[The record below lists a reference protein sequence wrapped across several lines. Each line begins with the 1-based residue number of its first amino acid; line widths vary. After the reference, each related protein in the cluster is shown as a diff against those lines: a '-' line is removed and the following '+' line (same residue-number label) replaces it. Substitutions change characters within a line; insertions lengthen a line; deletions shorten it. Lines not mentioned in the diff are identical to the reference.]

1 MNFKHDKIQH
11 FLASTSILA
20 TEGRVRPVGGGD
32 GRLVLLGAGL
42 VEDWQKLRGVM
53 GEGLEV
59 DHGVSPVP
67 VVAVQDQVAMKV
79 PGEKLQ

>member
-1 MNFKHDKIQH
+1 MNFKHNKIQH
-11 FLASTSILA
+11 FSAGQGTSILT

-67 VVAVQDQVAMKV
+67 VVAVQD
-79 PGEKLQ
+79 

>member
-1 MNFKHDKIQH
+1 M
-11 FLASTSILA
+11 A

-32 GRLVLLGAGL
+32 GRLVLLCAGL
-42 VEDWQKLRGVM
+42 VEDRQKLRGVIV
-53 GEGLEV
+53 ECLEV

-79 PGEKLQ
+79 PVENFH

>member
-1 MNFKHDKIQH
+1 M
-11 FLASTSILA
+11 A

-59 DHGVSPVP
+59 DHGVSPVT
-67 VVAVQDQVAMKV
+67 VVAVQDWVAMKV
-79 PGEKLQ
+79 PGENIH